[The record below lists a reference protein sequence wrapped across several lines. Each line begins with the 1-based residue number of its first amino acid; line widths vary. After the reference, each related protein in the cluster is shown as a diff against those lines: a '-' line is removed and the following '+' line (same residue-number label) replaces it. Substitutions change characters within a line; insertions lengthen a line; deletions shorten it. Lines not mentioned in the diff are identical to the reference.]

1 METIYFLLTM
11 HDGHMLTVKKFVSS
25 ALTHGNHKLAI
36 HCLPGLQI
44 SNGNRFFYAL
54 YVWGR
59 ASNLYCLNSA
69 VSIARRGWV
78 DDPSVSRFPSRDLLG
93 SPQKLKRRPMVTKQ
107 KNAHPGFVRRI

>member
-1 METIYFLLTM
+1 MGKRPRMETIYFLLTM

-25 ALTHGNHKLAI
+25 ARTHGNHKLAI

-59 ASNLYCLNSA
+59 ALEFVLFKFGRFNCASR
-69 VSIARRGWV
+69 VGRR
-78 DDPSVSRFPSRDLLG
+78 SV
-93 SPQKLKRRPMVTKQ
+93 
-107 KNAHPGFVRRI
+107 RIEISVP